1 VTWLLAL
8 SYVADTPVE
17 IKITARARSS
27 CHGCLGKKE
36 LITY

>member
-8 SYVADTPVE
+8 AYVDSPVE
-17 IKITARARSS
+17 ITARARSS

-36 LITY
+36 LITYY